1 VKFSGKFGSGPM
13 NKWLN
18 FGDDPDQCLNTG
30 IVFQI
35 CHYWE
40 IRKVVSDDCAA
51 QCCSAGHALA
61 GIALATMMS
70 LHHQPT
76 TDRHDRCDLVEV
88 CTVPVF
94 LVVFLFCFT
103 RMLSSDSLHESVGRS

>member
-1 VKFSGKFGSGPM
+1 M

-70 LHHQPT
+70 LHHQP
-76 TDRHDRCDLVEV
+76 HALC
-88 CTVPVF
+88 PVLLF
-94 LVVFLFCFT
+94 LYLT
-103 RMLSSDSLHESVGRS
+103 LSDNHVKI